1 MPPKR
6 RSNLSR
12 VSKEARRARAR
23 RAVKFK
29 KYQKMPWKSAKTRAL
44 RKRERRAEETE
55 DEARAR
61 RDADAARKRRSRAAN
76 NSKALSRRE
85 ADAARK
91 RRLRAAKDDS
101 KTLSR
106 RESDAARKRR
116 SRAAEDQ
123 SQILSRREADAAN
136 HRRARSLET
145 PDQRHASQAKL
156 QRMQIKQATSL
167 EQETEEHCDIIEE
180 DIHNGRQHCRWETF
194 CQHQSRL
201 EEMHTSEDDAPATIV
216 QDTELFTSQSAKEHH
231 KLEHESPMIKAEK
244 LSFSNYEKSKDLP
257 PSPRPS
263 SVFIVESQD
272 ASCIFPQ
279 DIEDISDGV
288 KELRKLKIENLKS
301 KSENLCLS
309 SYEEL
314 KESVSPPSQNSAFIN
329 NSCSRLSTETEISQ
343 DYSVVVKEEFES
355 WHEEYIEDC
364 SDQFV
369 LKEAHLNNQSS
380 AKEKDGELVDYN
392 IIEKYVETLESLFP
406 VMSRKEIIAA
416 LRDVDWNFGLATKN
430 IDDHFKKLKAEKL
443 KEERR
448 KRQQEL
454 EIARKRRLEKKEKKR
469 LIKEE
474 QRRSEKEI
482 AVAQLRAL
490 RDIKKPPPNSK
501 AATRMRKRR
510 AAETPEEAARR
521 RAASAERMRRV
532 RAAESEAQ
540 LQARRLDD
548 ALRKRRARAAESDA
562 QVKARRLDDAIR
574 KKRVRGLE
582 PDSPTLTE
590 KEKQFDFTKR
600 RKLEERGEKSQGEE
614 GKQILEKEQ
623 AMAQLEVLNFAM
635 EKTQSHQ
642 EDSEVLVLTTKT
654 KDVNERHSTKSDKGN
669 SKKISTCQSLRSF
682 RMKRGWQK
690 GTVGYDNVK
699 PFPVVYIKEEVGDG
713 GSDQL

>member
-201 EEMHTSEDDAPATIV
+201 EEMHTRSRSLPGSECFEESGSCHSLHTFGIEEEGKEKELHALESESLLTRLEDSTSSNCKQSEILPTSQALSSNFIIDSEDDAPATIV

-490 RDIKKPPPNSK
+490 R
-501 AATRMRKRR
+501 
-510 AAETPEEAARR
+510 
-521 RAASAERMRRV
+521 
-532 RAAESEAQ
+532 
-540 LQARRLDD
+540 
-548 ALRKRRARAAESDA
+548 
-562 QVKARRLDDAIR
+562 
-574 KKRVRGLE
+574 GLE